1 VNAIFNFF
9 SSLRLTVVTLAMALV
24 LVFAGTLAQVKM
36 GLYTAQE
43 RFFSSMLIYWTPH
56 GSDWRIPVYPG
67 GFLLGGIL
75 LLNLV
80 AAQLKR
86 FSFTKKK
93 AGIYIIHLGLII
105 LFLGQF
111 STQILQVESQMAI
124 PEGGSRNYSE
134 ADRRNELAIID
145 VSDPKVDKVVSI
157 PERVLSKKV
166 NKEITHPNLPFTVRV
181 KDYHPNVRPKLVG
194 KELLLDVRPRAT
206 KMNDRD
212 VPETTVEIIADGKSQ
227 GEWTLSNWFTDG
239 RLVSLVQ
246 EDFGERTP
254 TDFTEPRTFE
264 YKGRKYVLEMRS
276 QRFYKPFTMSL
287 LKFSFDRYLG
297 TGVAKN
303 YSSRVRIERPET
315 GENREVLIYMNN
327 PLRYWGETYY
337 QQGFSEDETGT
348 ILQVVH
354 NPSWLTPY
362 VACVMVAAGLL
373 IQFMGHLIGFA
384 RKRSA

>member
-9 SSLRLTVVTLAMALV
+9 SSLRLTVVTLALALI

-43 RFFSSMLIYWTPH
+43 RFFSSMLIYWTPG

-80 AAQLKR
+80 AAQARR

-111 STQILQVESQMAI
+111 STQLLQVESQMAI
-124 PEGGSRNYSE
+124 GPGESKNYSE
-134 ADRRNELAIID
+134 ADRRSELAIID
-145 VSDPKVDKVVSI
+145 VTDPKVDKVVSI

-166 NKEITHPNLPFTVRV
+166 GQEITQADLPFALRV
-181 KDYHPNVRPKLVG
+181 KDYHANVRPKLVG
-194 KELLLDVRPRAT
+194 KDLLFDVKPRAT

-212 VPETTVEIIADGKSQ
+212 VPETTVEILADGKSQ
-227 GEWTLSNWFTDG
+227 GEWTLSNWFTDR
-239 RLVSLVQ
+239 RLVNLVE

-254 TDFTEPRTFE
+254 ANLTEPRTFE
-264 YKGRKYVLEMRS
+264 YKGRKYILEMRA
-276 QRFYKPFTMSL
+276 QRFYKPFSIAL

-303 YSSRVRIERPET
+303 YSSRVRITRPET

-348 ILQVVH
+348 VLQVVR

-362 VACVMVAAGLL
+362 VACVMVASGLL